1 MFANRPN
8 SRRNSLH
15 LTIGLLATLLPSC
28 LAAVSVNGVSYSNVI
43 YVDCE
48 SGNNTQDCGSVQ
60 TPCRTLV
67 QAVSI
72 LQNDTLISIP
82 SSTVCA
88 LNETVT
94 ISGYVNVGIAGN
106 TNLTINCSRGQNL
119 ISGSLFLTAIRNL
132 QLANL
137 TFSHCSGLFNST
149 SRSLT
154 SPTATDQFHVAVY
167 VINVTN
173 LMVHSTNFYSSPGV
187 GLAVYDTDGNVSVVQ
202 CAFIDN
208 RIPQNKQN
216 TYPGGGGMLLH
227 YSYCTPG
234 IISCDPSTNTHN
246 SHSNI
251 LIDGCH
257 FSGNEASN
265 VNTFKSIKRQQGN
278 DTVTL
283 GSGGGLGIT
292 FAGNSTANTMTLQ
305 NLVFCNNSGVLGGAA
320 NVLFLDN
327 ADSNTFIVTGTFME
341 NNTASLDGGAMLIGM
356 EFYDYAPCVSN
367 NSVHIISTYFL
378 SNTAKW
384 AGGVTFYSSRTR
396 EGSNCRNTLVF
407 QDCTWESNHA
417 EIAAAVDIVLN
428 AFSNLQT
435 GYLPVPVFEE
445 CSFMNNALLSSTS
458 EVLTGIL
465 NVQSFEVQFKS
476 YVIFESNLGTPVY
489 SSDSVVAVGIDTQ
502 VNFTNNT
509 AITGGGIAL
518 IGSSVLQINPG
529 SHLYFT
535 NNTALELGGAIYYY
549 GTSPSLFLYS
559 FTCFIQYANSR
570 VKPENWTNVTF
581 FFENNVAAV
590 YGHAIYATTLLPCAR
605 AYGNDSNSLSDNLHQ
620 LFIEPPFHYYNYY
633 KHYLIATAPDWLSYR
648 DGQYFSLSVAPGQTF
663 ETGVVAFD
671 ELNQTVQTTFHA
683 VITNGSNATI
693 SSIYS
698 YTTDG
703 TLQLYGMPR
712 QAVQLS
718 LETTGSMKIEKTI
731 DIYLTTCPPGYYLH
745 PNGSHSQC
753 LCSADSTGHTVGGI
767 FHCNA
772 AKFKGILHVGYWG
785 GCLPGHDNQFVTGQ
799 CPLGFCNQSSQ
810 GLELPH
816 TCDEVDQL
824 LCGPRH
830 RTGTLCGECAPH
842 HTVHYHSKRYA
853 CGKCHYPNLGLLFY
867 ALSELLPLT
876 LLFVVIV
883 TFGISFTSGPANS
896 FILFAQVLNF
906 FDVTS
911 LDTLQVPG
919 AVTYLTDIYQFIFGA
934 FNFDFF
940 KLDIFSFCLWKNAKI
955 LDIFVFKYVT
965 TAYAL
970 ALLFIFVLAV
980 KLIPRCYFCLQR
992 FVFRNTVTSS
1002 LIQAMSA
1009 LLIISYSQCAKVS
1022 FQILTPHTLTGENLE
1037 PKKRVVFLSGKTDYF
1052 SPDHL
1057 PYAIPAVFVLFLTT
1071 IPPGLLIFYPTLAKV
1086 ITWCAT
1092 CREDDE
1098 EHDKVRC
1105 VSWWNARLMPFLDSF
1120 QGCFKHNC
1128 RYFAGLYFI
1137 YRLAISM
1144 AFALSDNGMLFYFSL
1159 EVIVIVMLAFH
1170 AVMQPYQNRFYN
1182 IVDTAIFADLAI
1194 INGLSIYDFY
1204 WSQFSNASDGTIAV
1218 ASSIQVVLIYLPI
1231 LYMSVMVI
1239 LKIGVRFRRVHRLQ
1253 CIKKLNCYIPLISEH
1268 LQDGYQRMDLDE
1280 DSLPPRLYEENTR
1293 NRRNVQARYGAAA
1306 RVTM

>member
-1 MFANRPN
+1 MFAN
-8 SRRNSLH
+8 SRRCCLH
-15 LTIGLLATLLPSC
+15 LIIGLLATLLPSC

-43 YVDCE
+43 YVDCD
-48 SGNNTQDCGSVQ
+48 SGNSTQDCGSVQ

-67 QAVSI
+67 QAVNI

-82 SSTVCA
+82 SSSVCT

-94 ISGYVNVGIAGN
+94 ISGYANIGIAGN
-106 TNLTINCSRGQNL
+106 TNLTINCSKGQNL
-119 ISGSLFLTAIRNL
+119 TSGVFLAAIRNL

-137 TFSHCSGLFNST
+137 TFSHCSGLFSST
-149 SRSLT
+149 SRNMT
-154 SPTATDQFHVAVY
+154 NPTATDQFHVAVY

-187 GLAVYDTDGNVSVVQ
+187 GLAVYDTDGNVSVVR
-202 CAFIDN
+202 CNFINN
-208 RIPQNKQN
+208 RIPQSEQS

-234 IISCDPSTNTHN
+234 LLTCDPNTNTHN
-246 SHSNI
+246 GHSSI
-251 LIDGCH
+251 LIDECQ
-257 FSGNEASN
+257 FIGNEASN
-265 VNTFKSIKRQQGN
+265 VNTFKTIKRQQGN
-278 DTVTL
+278 NTVTL
-283 GSGGGLGIT
+283 GSGGGLGVT
-292 FAGNSTANTMTLQ
+292 FAGNSTGNTMTLQ
-305 NLVFCNNSGVLGGAA
+305 NLTFHNNSGVLGGAA
-320 NVLFLDN
+320 SVLFLDN
-327 ADSNTFIVTGTFME
+327 ADSNAFIVTGTLME

-356 EFYDYAPCVSN
+356 EFYNYAPCVRN
-367 NSVHIISTYFL
+367 NSVFITGTYFL

-384 AGGVTFYSSRTR
+384 AGGITFYSSRTR

-407 QDCTWESNHA
+407 QNCTWDSNHA

-428 AFSNLQT
+428 AFNILQT

-445 CSFMNNALLSSTS
+445 CSFMNNTLLSSAS

-489 SSDSVVAVGIDTQ
+489 SSDSVIAVGIDTQ

-518 IGSSVLQINPG
+518 IGSSVLHVNPG

-535 NNTALELGGAIYYY
+535 DNTALELGGAIYYY

-559 FTCFIQYANSR
+559 FTCFIQYANNI

-605 AYGNDSNSLSDNLHQ
+605 AYGNDSRSLSDNLQH
-620 LFIEPPFHYYNYY
+620 LFTDPPFYYSNYY

-648 DGQYFSLSVAPGQTF
+648 EGQYFSLSVAPGQTF
-663 ETGVVAFD
+663 ETGVVALD
-671 ELNQTVQTTFHA
+671 ELNQTVKTTFHA

-693 SSIYS
+693 SSVYS

-712 QAVQLS
+712 QTVQLS
-718 LETTGSMKIEKTI
+718 LETTGSMKIVKTI
-731 DIYLTTCPPGYYLH
+731 DIHLTTCPPGYYLH
-745 PNGSHSQC
+745 LNGSYSQC
-753 LCSADSTGHTVGGI
+753 LCSADDIGHTVDGI

-772 AKFKGILHVGYWG
+772 NKFKGILHVGYWG
-785 GCLPGHDNQFVTGQ
+785 GCLHGHDSQFVTGQ

-824 LCGPRH
+824 LCSPRH

-842 HTVHYHSKRYA
+842 HTVLYHSKRYA
-853 CGKCHYPNLGLLFY
+853 CGKCHYPDLGLLFY

-883 TFGISFTSGPANS
+883 SFGISFTSGPANS

-911 LDTLQVPG
+911 LDTVQVPDV
-919 AVTYLTDIYQFIFGA
+919 VTYLTDIYQFIFGA

-940 KLDIFSFCLWKNAKI
+940 KLDIFSFCLWENAKI

-970 ALLFIFVLAV
+970 ALLFFFILAV

-992 FVFRNTVTSS
+992 CVFRNTVTSS

-1022 FQILTPHTLTGENLE
+1022 FQILTPQTLTGENLE
-1037 PKKRVVFLSGKTDYF
+1037 PQKTVVFLSGKTDYF
-1052 SPDHL
+1052 SPGHL

-1071 IPPGLLIFYPTLAKV
+1071 IPPGLLIFYPTLTKV
-1086 ITWCAT
+1086 ITWCA
-1092 CREDDE
+1092 RRQEDE
-1098 EHDKVRC
+1098 EHDQVRC

-1144 AFALSDNGMLFYFSL
+1144 AFALSTNGMLFYFSL

-1204 WSQFSNASDGTIAV
+1204 WSQFSDVSGGTIAV
-1218 ASSIQVVLIYLPI
+1218 ASSIQVALIYLPL
-1231 LYMSVMVI
+1231 LYMSVMVV
-1239 LKIGVRFRRVHRLQ
+1239 LKIGVRFRRVRRLQ
-1253 CIKKLNCYIPLISEH
+1253 WIKKLNCYIPLISEH
-1268 LQDGYQRMDLDE
+1268 VQDGYVDLE

-1293 NRRNVQARYGAAA
+1293 NRCNVQARYGAVA